1 MTALPSYE
9 EALGVALSVVQPVCN
24 TEIVS
29 ISGAGAVGR
38 ILAQDIVADRDQ
50 PPFDRST
57 MDGFAVKAS
66 EVSKGAS
73 MYVIGEV
80 ASGTSFEGSLQENS
94 CVSIATGAPVPEGF
108 DAVVP
113 HEQTDNGTDVVC
125 FDVDEVAEGASI
137 HSRGADAKAGD
148 VLIAKHTMLSPQH
161 VGIIASVSSD
171 EVPVISKPRVVVI
184 TSGDEVVE
192 QGVTP
197 QHHQI
202 RNGNNP
208 MICAMFTAM
217 GCEVIGSNH
226 VSDDPDETNA
236 CISEAVGGSADLVVT
251 IGGISA
257 GKRDFFPAAFA
268 NSGVDLVVKGASV
281 QPGRPVIVG
290 SCDQAV
296 VLGLPGN
303 PVSALVCSTIFGWPI
318 VKQMQGINL
327 ELPWQ
332 HATLGAA
339 VKPNPKRL
347 AFRPCLLV
355 DGEVTVPSWQGS
367 GDLVH
372 TGVTQ
377 GLVQLPSSD
386 SELQKG
392 MNVQCLAY
400 PWCYGN

>member
-9 EALGVALSVVQPVCN
+9 EALGSALSVVQTVCN
-24 TEIVS
+24 TEITS

-38 ILAQDIVADRDQ
+38 ILDQDIVADRDQ

-57 MDGFAVKAS
+57 MDGYAVKAS
-66 EVSKGAS
+66 EVDKGTS
-73 MYVIGEV
+73 MQVIGEV
-80 ASGTSFEGSLQENS
+80 ASGAIFDDENSPNS
-94 CVSIATGAPVPEGF
+94 CVAIATGAPVPKGF

-113 HEQTDNGTDVVC
+113 HEQTDNGTDVVW
-125 FDVDEVAEGASI
+125 FEVDEVKVGASI
-137 HSRGADAKAGD
+137 HPKGADAKAGD
-148 VLIAKHTMLSPQH
+148 VLIAKHTVLSPQH
-161 VGIIASVSSD
+161 IGIIASVSSNR
-171 EVPVISKPRVVVI
+171 VSVLSKPRVIVI
-184 TSGDEVVE
+184 TSGDEVVVDGE
-192 QGVTP
+192 TP

-217 GCEVIGSNH
+217 GCEVVGSRH
-226 VSDDPDETNA
+226 VADDPDETNM
-236 CISEAVGGSADLVVT
+236 CIAQAFDGSANLVVT

-290 SCDQAV
+290 SCDQGV

-318 VKQMQGINL
+318 VKQMQGTSPD
-327 ELPWQ
+327 LPWQ
-332 HATLGAA
+332 TAPLGAA

-355 DGEVTVPSWQGS
+355 DGEVKVPSWQGS

-372 TGVTQ
+372 TGVTH
-377 GLVQLPSSD
+377 GLVQLPPSD

-400 PWCYGN
+400 PWC

>member
-9 EALGVALSVVQPVCN
+9 EALGAALSIVKRVC
-24 TEIVS
+24 TPEHVPL
-29 ISGAGAVGR
+29 ARVVGR
-38 ILAQDIVADRDQ
+38 TLCEDIVADRDQ

-66 EVSKGAS
+66 EVTQGTS
-73 MYVIGEV
+73 MQVIGEV
-80 ASGTSFEGSLQENS
+80 ASGATFDGSHQEHS
-94 CVSIATGAPVPEGF
+94 CVAIATGAPVPDGF

-113 HEQTDNGTDVVC
+113 HEQTDNGSDIVR
-125 FDVDEVAEGASI
+125 FDVDEVTGGASI
-137 HSRGADAKAGD
+137 HPKGSDARAGD
-148 VLIAKHTMLSPQH
+148 VLIAKHTVLSPQH

-171 EVPVISKPRVVVI
+171 EVPVISKPRVIII
-184 TSGDEVVE
+184 TSGDEVVG
-192 QGVTP
+192 QGETP
-197 QHHQI
+197 QQHQI

-217 GCEVIGSNH
+217 GCEIVGSHH
-226 VSDDPDETNA
+226 VADDPDETNA
-236 CISEAVGGSADLVVT
+236 CIAESLSGSADLVVT

-268 NSGVDLVVKGASV
+268 KAGVNLVVQGASV

-290 SCDQAV
+290 KQDQAI

-303 PVSALVCSTIFGWPI
+303 PVSALVCSTIFGWPML
-318 VKQMQGINL
+318 KQMQGTTPD
-327 ELPWQ
+327 LPWQ
-332 HATLGAA
+332 HAPLGNA

-355 DGEVTVPSWQGS
+355 DGAVTVPPWQGS

-372 TGVTQ
+372 TGATH
-377 GLVQLPSSD
+377 GLVQLPPSD
-386 SELQKG
+386 SELQPG
-392 MNVQCLAY
+392 AQVQCLAY
-400 PWCYGN
+400 PWS